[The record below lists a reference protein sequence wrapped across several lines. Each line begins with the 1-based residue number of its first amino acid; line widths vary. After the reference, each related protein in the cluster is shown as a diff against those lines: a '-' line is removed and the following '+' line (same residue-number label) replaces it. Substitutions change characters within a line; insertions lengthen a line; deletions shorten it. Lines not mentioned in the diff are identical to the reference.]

1 MIVLK
6 CITIKVYTKANRISK
21 NGSVCFSFVG
31 TLLLPYAFIDLP
43 EVTLKAFKEVP
54 IVVKS

>member
-6 CITIKVYTKANRISK
+6 CITIKVYTKSEQDIK

-31 TLLLPYAFIDLP
+31 NTFVYCIDLP

>member
-1 MIVLK
+1 MYYYKSLHQSETGYPKMDLFVSVLW
-6 CITIKVYTKANRISK
+6 
-21 NGSVCFSFVG
+21 G
-31 TLLLPYAFIDLP
+31 TLLATVCFIDLP